1 MLFRSTNRSPRH
13 RMVILFLEVLVFL
26 LIYMGLRAWMQRDL
40 VAGAAPEIQAVN
52 LTGSVV
58 SLQDFQNQPV
68 LLHFWA
74 SWCKICRFEQG
85 AITSITDK
93 WPVLT
98 VAMES
103 GTNEQVENFM
113 RQHNLDWQTINDE
126 TGRIADRYG
135 VAGVPTS
142 FIIDSAGKIRFRESG
157 YTTAAGLRL
166 RLWLADLL

>member
-1 MLFRSTNRSPRH
+1 MA
-13 RMVILFLEVLVFL
+13 VLFLEVLVFL
-26 LIYMGLRAWMQRDL
+26 LIYLGLRAWMQRDL
-40 VAGAAPEIQAVN
+40 VAGVAPEIQSVDLN
-52 LTGSVV
+52 GSAV

-85 AITSITDK
+85 AISSITDK

-103 GTNEQVENFM
+103 GTDEQVVHFM
-113 RQHNLDWQTINDE
+113 RQHNLSWHTINDE
-126 TGRIADRYG
+126 TGGLADRYG

-142 FIIDSAGKIRFRESG
+142 FIIDSKGKIRFRESG

-166 RLWLADLL
+166 RLWLADWL